1 MSEFELVIIGGGLA
15 SASTIKAYRDAGG
28 EGKIALVSADST
40 IPYHRPPL
48 SKRYLREEAER
59 EDTIVEPQSF
69 YADNDVELL
78 LSTTVVAVEP
88 RERAVATV
96 DDRRVRYR
104 KLLIATGVQ
113 ARQLQVAGADLEGVF
128 TLRSLDDATA
138 IRDAASAARDAV
150 VVGGGFIGIEV
161 AASLTELEID
171 VTLVSR
177 HVDLFAQLG
186 SPEVSEHLVQL
197 YRGHGID
204 VVRGDEVRAFR
215 GHSRLDTVELH
226 SANPIGASLALVGIG
241 VTPAVGFL
249 NGSGMTVDGI
259 VVNER
264 FETNIPDI
272 YAAGDVACFFDSLTG
287 RRRRIEHWS
296 NARYQG
302 SQVGRILAGADGG
315 YNRVANFFT
324 ESFGLTL
331 KVFGDIS
338 HYDDRVTRGSFTDG
352 NAIVFYFADGRLVAS
367 LHSSQGD
374 ETENQL
380 MELVGARAM
389 PATCSLWRTR
399 QSRLRRRS
407 PRGSSPGM
415 TRILVAG
422 RDRGPPA
429 AAARISNGTGRADG
443 KTLLSASEPPG
454 RTPEAQTT

>member
-1 MSEFELVIIGGGLA
+1 MSEFEVVIIGGGLT
-15 SASTIKAYRDAGG
+15 SASTIKAYREAGG
-28 EGKIALVSADST
+28 EGKIALISADST

-48 SKRYLREEAER
+48 SKRYLRGEAEH
-59 EDTIVEPQSF
+59 EDTIIEPHSF

-78 LSTTVVAVEP
+78 LSTTVAAVEP
-88 RERAVATV
+88 RGRAVATA

-113 ARQLQVAGADLEGVF
+113 ARRLQIAGAELEGVF

-161 AASLTELEID
+161 AASLTELELD

-177 HVDLFAQLG
+177 NVDLFSQLG

-197 YRGHGID
+197 YRQRGID

-226 SANPIGASLALVGIG
+226 SADPVGASLAVVGIG
-241 VTPAVGFL
+241 VTPALGFL
-249 NGSGMTVDGI
+249 NGSGISVANGI

-264 FETNIPDI
+264 FETNVPDI
-272 YAAGDVACFFDSLTG
+272 YAAGDVACFFDPLTG

-302 SQVGRILAGADGG
+302 TQVGRILAGAGGG
-315 YNRVANFFT
+315 YSRVATFFT

-338 HYDDRVTRGSFTDG
+338 HHDNRVARGSFSDG
-352 NAIVFYFADGRLVAS
+352 NAIVFYLADGRLVAS
-367 LHSSQGD
+367 LHGGQD
-374 ETENQL
+374 EDTETQL
-380 MELVGARAM
+380 LELVGDRAT
-389 PATCSLWRTR
+389 PCDIVALADESVPLEEAFATPIAAGAKTR
-399 QSRLRRRS
+399 V
-407 PRGSSPGM
+407 G
-415 TRILVAG
+415 
-422 RDRGPPA
+422 
-429 AAARISNGTGRADG
+429 
-443 KTLLSASEPPG
+443 
-454 RTPEAQTT
+454 

>member
-1 MSEFELVIIGGGLA
+1 MSEFELVIIGGGLT
-15 SASTIKAYRDAGG
+15 SASTIKGYREAGG
-28 EGKIALVSADST
+28 GGNIALVSADST

-48 SKRYLREEAER
+48 SKRYLRGEAAR
-59 EDTIVEPQSF
+59 EDTLVEPQSF
-69 YADNDVELL
+69 YTDNDVELV
-78 LSTTVVAVEP
+78 LSTTVGALEP
-88 RERAVATV
+88 RERVVATA
-96 DDRRVRYR
+96 DDRRLRYR

-177 HVDLFAQLG
+177 NVDLFAQLG

-197 YRGHGID
+197 YRRHGID

-226 SANPIGASLALVGIG
+226 SANPIGASLAVVGIG
-241 VTPAVGFL
+241 VTPAVDFL
-249 NGSGMTVDGI
+249 AGSGVTVGNGI
-259 VVNER
+259 VVNEQ
-264 FETNIPDI
+264 FETNVPDI
-272 YAAGDVACFFDSLTG
+272 YAAGDVACFFDPLTG

-302 SQVGRILAGADGG
+302 NQVGRILAGAGGG
-315 YNRVANFFT
+315 YNRVATFFT

-338 HYDDRVTRGSFTDG
+338 HHDDRVARGSFSDG
-352 NAIVFYFADGRLVAS
+352 NAIVFYIADGRLVAS
-367 LHSSQGD
+367 LHSRQDD

-380 MELVGARAM
+380 MELVGERATPSDM
-389 PATCSLWRTR
+389 LVLADESVPLEEAFAT
-399 QSRLRRRS
+399 
-407 PRGSSPGM
+407 PINAG
-415 TRILVAG
+415 VA
-422 RDRGPPA
+422 
-429 AAARISNGTGRADG
+429 S
-443 KTLLSASEPPG
+443 
-454 RTPEAQTT
+454 

>member
-1 MSEFELVIIGGGLA
+1 MSEFELAIIGGGLA
-15 SASTIKAYRDAGG
+15 SASTIKAYREAGG
-28 EGKIALVSADST
+28 EGKIALISADST

-48 SKRYLREEAER
+48 SKRYLRGEATR
-59 EDTIVEPQSF
+59 EDTLVEPQSF
-69 YADNDVELL
+69 YDDNDVELL

-88 RERAVATV
+88 RERAVATD

-138 IRDAASAARDAV
+138 IRDAASPARDAV

-177 HVDLFAQLG
+177 NVDLFAQLG

-197 YRGHGID
+197 YRRHGID

-226 SANPIGASLALVGIG
+226 SGNPIGASLAVVGIG
-241 VTPAVGFL
+241 VTPVLAFL
-249 NGSGMTVDGI
+249 NRSGITVGNGI

-264 FETNIPDI
+264 FETNVPDI
-272 YAAGDVACFFDSLTG
+272 YAAGDVANFLDPLYG

-302 SQVGRILAGADGG
+302 GQVGRILAGAGGG
-315 YNRVANFFT
+315 YNRVATFFT

-338 HYDDRVTRGSFTDG
+338 HHDDRVARGSFTDG

-367 LHSSQGD
+367 LQGGQD
-374 ETENQL
+374 EETEKQL
-380 MELVGARAM
+380 MELVGDRAAPCDM
-389 PATCSLWRTR
+389 LTLADETAPLKDAFAT
-399 QSRLRRRS
+399 
-407 PRGSSPGM
+407 PINAG
-415 TRILVAG
+415 VA
-422 RDRGPPA
+422 
-429 AAARISNGTGRADG
+429 S
-443 KTLLSASEPPG
+443 
-454 RTPEAQTT
+454 

>member
-1 MSEFELVIIGGGLA
+1 VTPSGARQRASRTSEFELIIIGGGLA
-15 SASTIKAYRDAGG
+15 SARAIKAYREAGG
-28 EGKIALVSADST
+28 EGEIALVSADST

-48 SKRYLREEAER
+48 SKRYLRGEAAR
-59 EDTIVEPQSF
+59 DDTLVEPQSF
-69 YADNDVELL
+69 YDDNDVELL

-88 RERAVATV
+88 GERAVATA
-96 DDRRVRYR
+96 DDRRLRYR

-113 ARQLQVAGADLEGVF
+113 PRQLPVAGADLEGVF

-177 HVDLFAQLG
+177 NVDLFAQLG
-186 SPEVSEHLVQL
+186 SPEVSEHLIQL
-197 YRGHGID
+197 YRRHGID

-226 SANPIGASLALVGIG
+226 SANPIGASLAVVGIG
-241 VTPAVGFL
+241 VTPALDFL
-249 NGSGMTVDGI
+249 RGSGITVGNGI

-264 FETNIPDI
+264 FETNVPDV
-272 YAAGDVACFFDSLTG
+272 YAAGDIACFFDPLTG
-287 RRRRIEHWS
+287 RQRRIEHWS

-315 YNRVANFFT
+315 YNRVATFFT

-338 HYDDRVTRGSFTDG
+338 HHDDRVARGSFSDG
-352 NAIVFYFADGRLVAS
+352 NAIVFYFADGHLVAS
-367 LHSSQGD
+367 LQGGQD
-374 ETENQL
+374 EETEKQL
-380 MELVGARAM
+380 LELVADHAAPCDM
-389 PATCSLWRTR
+389 LVLADESAP
-399 QSRLRRRS
+399 LREAFDA
-407 PRGSSPGM
+407 G
-415 TRILVAG
+415 VA
-422 RDRGPPA
+422 A
-429 AAARISNGTGRADG
+429 
-443 KTLLSASEPPG
+443 
-454 RTPEAQTT
+454 

>member
-1 MSEFELVIIGGGLA
+1 MSEFELAIIGGGLT
-15 SASTIKAYRDAGG
+15 SARAIRAYREAGG
-28 EGKIALVSADST
+28 EGEIALISADST

-48 SKRYLREEAER
+48 SKRYLRGEAAR
-59 EDTIVEPQSF
+59 EDTLVEPQSF
-69 YADNDVELL
+69 YDDNGVELL
-78 LSTTVVAVEP
+78 LATTVAGIEP
-88 RERAVATV
+88 RERAVATA
-96 DDRRVRYR
+96 DDRRLRYR

-161 AASLTELEID
+161 AASLTELDID

-177 HVDLFAQLG
+177 NVDLFAQLG
-186 SPEVSEHLVQL
+186 SPEVSEHLVEL
-197 YRGHGID
+197 YRRHGID

-226 SANPIGASLALVGIG
+226 SANPIGASLAVVGIG

-249 NGSGMTVDGI
+249 NGSGITVGNGI
-259 VVNER
+259 LVNER
-264 FETNIPDI
+264 FETNVSDI
-272 YAAGDVACFFDSLTG
+272 YAAGDVACFFDPLAC

-315 YNRVANFFT
+315 YNRVATFFT

-338 HYDDRVTRGSFTDG
+338 HHDDRVARGAFSDG
-352 NAIVFYFADGRLVAS
+352 NAIVFYLADGRLVAA
-367 LHSSQGD
+367 LHSGQDD
-374 ETENQL
+374 ETANQL
-380 MELVGARAM
+380 IELVGDRAI
-389 PATCSLWRTR
+389 PSDVLALADESVPLREAFAT
-399 QSRLRRRS
+399 
-407 PRGSSPGM
+407 PINAG
-415 TRILVAG
+415 VA
-422 RDRGPPA
+422 
-429 AAARISNGTGRADG
+429 S
-443 KTLLSASEPPG
+443 
-454 RTPEAQTT
+454 

>member
-1 MSEFELVIIGGGLA
+1 MSEFELVIIGGGLT
-15 SASTIKAYRDAGG
+15 SASTIKEYRESGG
-28 EGKIALVSADST
+28 AGKIALVSADST

-48 SKRYLREEAER
+48 SKRYLRGEAAR
-59 EDTIVEPQSF
+59 EDTLVEPQSF
-69 YADNDVELL
+69 YTDNDVELL
-78 LSTTVVAVEP
+78 LSTTVGALEP
-88 RERAVATV
+88 RERVVATA
-96 DDRRVRYR
+96 DDRRLRYR
-104 KLLIATGVQ
+104 KLLIATGVE

-138 IRDAASAARDAV
+138 IREAASAARDAV

-177 HVDLFAQLG
+177 NVDLFAQLG

-197 YRGHGID
+197 YRRRGID

-215 GHSRLDTVELH
+215 GHSHLNTIELH
-226 SANPIGASLALVGIG
+226 SANPIGASLAVVGIG
-241 VTPAVGFL
+241 VTPAVAFL
-249 NGSGMTVDGI
+249 NGSGINVGNGI

-264 FETNIPDI
+264 FETNVPDI
-272 YAAGDVACFFDSLTG
+272 YAAGDVACFFDPLTG

-315 YNRVANFFT
+315 YNRVATFFT

-338 HYDDRVTRGSFTDG
+338 HHDDRVARGSLTDG
-352 NAIVFYFADGRLVAS
+352 NAIVFYFAGGRLVAS
-367 LHSSQGD
+367 LHAGQDD

-380 MELVGARAM
+380 MELVGDRATPCDM
-389 PATCSLWRTR
+389 LALADESVPLREAFATL
-399 QSRLRRRS
+399 
-407 PRGSSPGM
+407 
-415 TRILVAG
+415 IHAG
-422 RDRGPPA
+422 A
-429 AAARISNGTGRADG
+429 AS
-443 KTLLSASEPPG
+443 
-454 RTPEAQTT
+454 

>member
-1 MSEFELVIIGGGLA
+1 MNEFELAIIGGGLA
-15 SASTIKAYRDAGG
+15 SASTIKAYREAGG
-28 EGKIALVSADST
+28 EGKIALISADST

-48 SKRYLREEAER
+48 SKRYLRGEAAC
-59 EDTIVEPQSF
+59 EDTLVEPQSF
-69 YADNDVELL
+69 YDDNDVELL
-78 LSTTVVAVEP
+78 FSTTVVAVEP
-88 RERAVATV
+88 REHVVATD

-113 ARQLQVAGADLEGVF
+113 PRQPQVAGVDLEGVF

-177 HVDLFAQLG
+177 NVDLFAQLG

-197 YRGHGID
+197 YRRRGID
-204 VVRGDEVRAFR
+204 VVRGDQVRAFR

-226 SANPIGASLALVGIG
+226 SANPIGASLAVVGIG
-241 VTPAVGFL
+241 VTPAVAFL
-249 NGSGMTVDGI
+249 NGSGITVGNGI

-264 FETNIPDI
+264 FETNVPDI
-272 YAAGDVACFFDSLTG
+272 YAAGDVACFFDPLTG

-302 SQVGRILAGADGG
+302 SQVGRILAGAGGG
-315 YNRVANFFT
+315 YNRVATFFT

-338 HYDDRVTRGSFTDG
+338 RHDDRVARGSFSYG
-352 NAIVFYFADGRLVAS
+352 NAIVFYFAEGRLVAS
-367 LHSSQGD
+367 LQGGQDD
-374 ETENQL
+374 ETEKQL
-380 MELVGARAM
+380 LELVGGH
-389 PATCSLWRTR
+389 ATPCDMLALADESVPLNEVFATPIDNG
-399 QSRLRRRS
+399 L
-407 PRGSSPGM
+407 
-415 TRILVAG
+415 
-422 RDRGPPA
+422 A
-429 AAARISNGTGRADG
+429 A
-443 KTLLSASEPPG
+443 
-454 RTPEAQTT
+454 